1 MDQYAAIGIVVGLV
15 IFTIIIVS
23 ALAVARAEHRHA

>member
-1 MDQYAAIGIVVGLV
+1 MDQYATIGIVVGVV

-23 ALAVARAEHRHA
+23 ALAVGRAESHHA